1 MRLLKI
7 FNSILFLLLANFVQ
21 AQQISPDEGKEL
33 FTDAVAAFE
42 KKDFQTA
49 IELFSLLAEKGEPT
63 SQHNLSLLY
72 LKGLGSP
79 VNYKRALRWAWLAS
93 LGGNKSAPEL
103 VDDIREMITEDLI
116 DIVSQEIVTE
126 LKEEAMAGDINTPE
140 KLGKTY
146 YQLFV
151 TPDLKEAYIWFLIA
165 QAFGHE
171 SPSQLLA
178 EVEEQ
183 IEMADRI
190 AYQDEALETFGKISK

>member
-49 IELFSLLAEKGEPT
+49 IELFSLLAEQGEPT

-79 VNYKRALRWAWLAS
+79 VNYK
-93 LGGNKSAPEL
+93 
-103 VDDIREMITEDLI
+103 
-116 DIVSQEIVTE
+116 
-126 LKEEAMAGDINTPE
+126 
-140 KLGKTY
+140 
-146 YQLFV
+146 
-151 TPDLKEAYIWFLIA
+151 
-165 QAFGHE
+165 
-171 SPSQLLA
+171 
-178 EVEEQ
+178 
-183 IEMADRI
+183 
-190 AYQDEALETFGKISK
+190 